1 MAKEMKSKLA
11 AAKSAL
17 DRKQADLDAIDDQI
31 MGLDSGIPMD
41 APATPEFD
49 LLTAKREELEEEIR
63 IMREGV
69 QFISEW
75 EKLKGGQWS
84 EGIKSQLDGLDSEI
98 ANIAGGEGAVEPGM
112 DMGAPM
118 GDDLAMPP
126 APEAPVAPIGDVAPE
141 AAPVPEV
148 APDAAAPAPFA
159 PAPALEPPLASAK
172 SAVNKKNNYQV
183 PLKKGNSAPPEMKKE
198 GSNMANPTATKPS
211 NLKEKLAEL
220 KTKRETIKKEAQVR
234 TAAAYTIAN
243 TMLPG
248 APVEKRQAF
257 ASSLLQGNDTKALV
271 AALRQTAIN
280 AHYSKVA
287 EQFKEVHK
295 VELNDLLEDPSV
307 LKSERSA
314 VEKEIKA
321 DAKSATSKK
330 ADDRKDA
337 GPQTETYNDGRG
349 CGGGTHSEPKEMEAS
364 KAGDRPD
371 AGEKPGQTVNLSDGK
386 SASAKAAK
394 CEKCSGECKCAA
406 TDEKKAAEKCADCK
420 DGKKCAKHAS
430 AKAAATPKKADEP
443 PMDAPIDAPAGDAP
457 AADLGAEVDAPMDA
471 PIDAPL
477 EGDAP
482 ADDAGAIL
490 TDEKKM
496 VVQEEIDTVKDAV
509 RALETEL
516 LEENEEEA
524 GIPLALEEGEPSEE
538 ELDLSS
544 VFDQGEMEDK
554 AASLANEGEEH
565 TAGDDG
571 DFFTPTS
578 AAGMESVLDDSGM
591 QVASIESYFDMQ
603 GSDADPLYSLIASE
617 TKEAA
622 AVAGFD
628 VLESFTGEVANKMKQ
643 DGSEGRDNEVD
654 HDEDLFVEAMKDI
667 KPEEQGAK
675 RTPQDARPELQ
686 APKSAAAKTAAKADP
701 KGSIKRVRPVV
712 ASPKPVDIATA
723 LFGDDEA

>member
-1 MAKEMKSKLA
+1 
-11 AAKSAL
+11 
-17 DRKQADLDAIDDQI
+17 
-31 MGLDSGIPMD
+31 MD

-63 IMREGV
+63 TMREGV

-84 EGIKSQLDGLDSEI
+84 EGIRSQLDGLDSEI
-98 ANIAGGEGAVEPGM
+98 ANIAGGEAV
-112 DMGAPM
+112 APM
-118 GDDLAMPP
+118 GDLGLGGAPAGIGAPPVDPLGVELPP
-126 APEAPVAPIGDVAPE
+126 APEAPIAPEPAVLPNPSPDAATPTPDQIDAVDEVPAPE
-141 AAPVPEV
+141 AEAPP
-148 APDAAAPAPFA
+148 
-159 PAPALEPPLASAK
+159 LEPPMASAK
-172 SAVNKKNNYQV
+172 SAVSKKNNYQTSQ
-183 PLKKGNSAPPEMKKE
+183 KRGNTARPEMKKE
-198 GSNMANPTATKPS
+198 GSNMANPTKPS

-257 ASSLLQGNDTKALV
+257 AASLLQGNDTKSLV

-307 LKSERSA
+307 LTSERKAVKSE
-314 VEKEIKA
+314 ITG
-321 DAKSATSKK
+321 DAKAAATKT
-330 ADDRKDA
+330 ADDRKEN

-349 CGGGTHSEPKEMEAS
+349 CGGGTHSEPKEIDAG
-364 KAGDRPD
+364 KAAERPD

-386 SASAKAAK
+386 SAAKKVAK
-394 CEKCSGECKCAA
+394 CTCEGPCKCDNKEAA
-406 TDEKKAAEKCADCK
+406 VVDTKAAAEKCADCEK
-420 DGKKCAKHAS
+420 MGAGKMCSKHAS
-430 AKAAATPKKADEP
+430 AKAAATSKKADEP
-443 PMDAPIDAPAGDAP
+443 PMDAPLDAPAGDAP
-457 AADLGAEVDAPMDA
+457 AMDAPVDAPVDAPMDA
-471 PIDAPL
+471 PAM
-477 EGDAP
+477 EGDAAP

-516 LEENEEEA
+516 LEENEEAE
-524 GIPLALEEGEPSEE
+524 GVPLALEEGEPSEE

-544 VFDQGEMEDK
+544 VFDQDEMEDK
-554 AASLANEGEEH
+554 AASLANEGDTEH
-565 TAGDDG
+565 MAAE
-571 DFFTPTS
+571 DFFAPTS

-603 GSDADPLYSLIASE
+603 GSDADPLYSLIASDE
-617 TKEAA
+617 KIATSVE
-622 AVAGFD
+622 GFD

-643 DGSEGRDNEVD
+643 QEAGAEGRDNESD

-675 RTPQDARPELQ
+675 RTPQDAVPQLQ
-686 APKSAAAKTAAKADP
+686 APKSSADK

-723 LFGDDEA
+723 LFGNDDE

>member
-1 MAKEMKSKLA
+1 
-11 AAKSAL
+11 
-17 DRKQADLDAIDDQI
+17 
-31 MGLDSGIPMD
+31 
-41 APATPEFD
+41 
-49 LLTAKREELEEEIR
+49 
-63 IMREGV
+63 
-69 QFISEW
+69 
-75 EKLKGGQWS
+75 
-84 EGIKSQLDGLDSEI
+84 
-98 ANIAGGEGAVEPGM
+98 
-112 DMGAPM
+112 
-118 GDDLAMPP
+118 
-126 APEAPVAPIGDVAPE
+126 VAPIGDVAPE

-148 APDAAAPAPFA
+148 APDAAAPAPEA

-198 GSNMANPTATKPS
+198 GSNMANPTATKP
-211 NLKEKLAEL
+211 AEL

-257 ASSLLQGNDTKALV
+257 AASLLQGNDTKALV

-314 VEKEIKA
+314 VEKEIKG

-394 CEKCSGECKCAA
+394 CEKCEGECKCAA
-406 TDEKKAAEKCADCK
+406 ADKKAAEKCADCK

-430 AKAAATPKKADEP
+430 AKAKKADEP

-490 TDEKKM
+490 TDEK
-496 VVQEEIDTVKDAV
+496 
-509 RALETEL
+509 
-516 LEENEEEA
+516 
-524 GIPLALEEGEPSEE
+524 
-538 ELDLSS
+538 
-544 VFDQGEMEDK
+544 
-554 AASLANEGEEH
+554 
-565 TAGDDG
+565 
-571 DFFTPTS
+571 
-578 AAGMESVLDDSGM
+578 
-591 QVASIESYFDMQ
+591 
-603 GSDADPLYSLIASE
+603 
-617 TKEAA
+617 
-622 AVAGFD
+622 
-628 VLESFTGEVANKMKQ
+628 
-643 DGSEGRDNEVD
+643 
-654 HDEDLFVEAMKDI
+654 
-667 KPEEQGAK
+667 
-675 RTPQDARPELQ
+675 
-686 APKSAAAKTAAKADP
+686 
-701 KGSIKRVRPVV
+701 
-712 ASPKPVDIATA
+712 
-723 LFGDDEA
+723 

>member
-1 MAKEMKSKLA
+1 
-11 AAKSAL
+11 
-17 DRKQADLDAIDDQI
+17 
-31 MGLDSGIPMD
+31 
-41 APATPEFD
+41 
-49 LLTAKREELEEEIR
+49 
-63 IMREGV
+63 
-69 QFISEW
+69 
-75 EKLKGGQWS
+75 
-84 EGIKSQLDGLDSEI
+84 
-98 ANIAGGEGAVEPGM
+98 
-112 DMGAPM
+112 
-118 GDDLAMPP
+118 
-126 APEAPVAPIGDVAPE
+126 
-141 AAPVPEV
+141 
-148 APDAAAPAPFA
+148 
-159 PAPALEPPLASAK
+159 
-172 SAVNKKNNYQV
+172 
-183 PLKKGNSAPPEMKKE
+183 
-198 GSNMANPTATKPS
+198 
-211 NLKEKLAEL
+211 
-220 KTKRETIKKEAQVR
+220 
-234 TAAAYTIAN
+234 
-243 TMLPG
+243 
-248 APVEKRQAF
+248 
-257 ASSLLQGNDTKALV
+257 
-271 AALRQTAIN
+271 
-280 AHYSKVA
+280 
-287 EQFKEVHK
+287 
-295 VELNDLLEDPSV
+295 
-307 LKSERSA
+307 
-314 VEKEIKA
+314 
-321 DAKSATSKK
+321 
-330 ADDRKDA
+330 
-337 GPQTETYNDGRG
+337 
-349 CGGGTHSEPKEMEAS
+349 

-394 CEKCSGECKCAA
+394 CEKCEGECKCAA
-406 TDEKKAAEKCADCK
+406 ADKKAAEKCADCK
-420 DGKKCAKHAS
+420 GDKKCAKHAS
-430 AKAAATPKKADEP
+430 AKAKKADEP

-471 PIDAPL
+471 PI

-524 GIPLALEEGEPSEE
+524 GLPLALEEGEPSEE

>member
-1 MAKEMKSKLA
+1 MANETKSKLA
-11 AAKSAL
+11 AAKAAL

-63 IMREGV
+63 TMREGV

-98 ANIAGGEGAVEPGM
+98 ANIAGGEGAAEPGM

-118 GDDLAMPP
+118 GDPLAAPP
-126 APEAPVAPIGDVAPE
+126 APEAPIAPLGDVAPE
-141 AAPVPEV
+141 AAPAPEV
-148 APDAAAPAPFA
+148 APDAAATAPEA

-172 SAVNKKNNYQV
+172 SAVSKKNNYQTSQ
-183 PLKKGNSAPPEMKKE
+183 KRGNSASPEMKKE

-220 KTKRETIKKEAQVR
+220 KTKRETIKREAQVR

-314 VEKEIKA
+314 VEKEIKG

-386 SASAKAAK
+386 SASADKEKKAAK
-394 CEKCSGECKCAA
+394 CEKCEGECKCAA
-406 TDEKKAAEKCADCK
+406 ADKKAAEKCADCK

-430 AKAAATPKKADEP
+430 AKAKKADE

-457 AADLGAEVDAPMDA
+457 AMDA
-471 PIDAPL
+471 PADGAPL
-477 EGDAP
+477 DAAPPMDGIEGEAP

-524 GIPLALEEGEPSEE
+524 GLPLALEEGEPSEE

-544 VFDQGEMEDK
+544 VFDQDEMEDK

-571 DFFTPTS
+571 DFFAPTS

-686 APKSAAAKTAAKADP
+686 APKSASAKTAAKADP

-712 ASPKPVDIATA
+712 ANAAPKPVDIATA
-723 LFGDDEA
+723 LFGDDE